1 MKPISKNNNI
11 RTESSHLKTI
21 VKNYQKPCPPRQT
34 KFLDF
39 SEVLK
44 NPPVEGNARLKK
56 RGTATKPI
64 VILDTFELQQIRAQ
78 QQQKAKME
86 AEKRLKPNVKNLYK
100 KVLSWDLNSSGD
112 FPPNMDKRKFKDI
125 PDIFKST
132 EEYLNIFQP
141 LLILECWQNFLNAKD
156 EMDENDSFTF
166 VVDSAMMVHEFIEIY
181 VTAEPSSSNELT
193 WGDNDLLSMRQ
204 LTLPDEQDKLKNQN
218 KEFLTIIKNINGNK
232 ITLLAYLA
240 NDIKE
245 IRRELI
251 SSSRWKVIKMSSLT
265 PAVREYSALIGLPY
279 YHWRDFILNPKKL
292 TSMLKVPS
300 GNINKYMENYHINI
314 SQAEA
319 VWKVVNQEKGITLIQ
334 GPPGTGKTSTI
345 VSMVSELRNIS
356 RNFKSRV
363 LVCAP
368 SNAAVDEL
376 EKRFKQ
382 GINNRRGDLIQTKVL
397 RFGKNEDFER
407 NADSELRSRLK
418 KLENEILQ
426 IEQKFIKSMND
437 DVSQLSSLQAK
448 SNRLKD
454 EKKYISDEL
463 TKLIATNSRSEKYDI
478 YRTWTSKEDLYDA
491 DIVCATLAGSGHER
505 LLNMANDFETVI
517 IDEAAQ
523 SIELSS
529 LIPLKYNP
537 KRCVIIGDPNQLPP
551 TVLSQ
556 KATEFSYD
564 QSLFLRF
571 QKLVPECIHLLNT
584 QYRMHPGISKFP
596 SDLFYN
602 SELKDADGLSE
613 KKTQPWHGNKFF
625 GPYRFFDIQGSMGYD
640 KSSIYNRKEAH
651 IILQLFNML
660 VKEYPGVDFKGKV
673 GIISPYKRQVSEL
686 KRLFKSRLPH
696 DSYLSIDF
704 NTVDGFQGKEK
715 DIIMLSCVRAG
726 DAKSI
731 GFLRDLRRMN
741 VSLTRAKSSLFIVGD
756 SKSLETNEN
765 WNKLV
770 LDAKERNLFTNC
782 SDIEYCNFFNL
793 FGGVGGTN
801 AMATTITMKSSSK
814 ATIPKSSPS
823 KATETTMQAT
833 SPSSTT
839 IPTFSSS
846 KRFSTSFSYKQF
858 YQKILKS
865 KMASTDDK
873 QSKILTYETINSHVR
888 KAEYAVRGELAIR
901 ADNIKQELSEK
912 SNKYDFSEIV
922 SCNIGNPQQLDQKPI
937 TFFRQVISLLEYP
950 ALLLPENWN
959 IAKQLYPSDAI
970 ERAKLLS
977 KHIKSVGAY
986 SHSQGVLHIRQNVA
1000 KFIEERDGYPT
1011 DPNNIFLTQGASIA
1025 IQHVLQLIISNDNV
1039 GIMIP
1044 IPQYPL
1050 YTATLSLFNGN
1061 PVPYYL
1067 DEDNGWKLDIKE
1079 LDESFVEAK
1088 KKGLDVRAL
1097 VIINPG
1103 NPTGQCLSEDNIKE
1117 VIEFCHSKRVVILAD
1132 EVYQANIY
1140 QHAERPFRSFK
1151 KVLKSMGKD
1160 YENFELF
1167 SFHSISKGVIGE
1179 CGKRGGYYECTGINK
1194 NVIDQLYKVASI
1206 SLCPNVSGQIMVDL
1220 MVNPPKIGDESYPTY
1235 KQETDAI
1242 YESLKRRSQ
1251 KLCDLFNKLEGVTC
1265 NSAQGSMYLFPR
1277 IKLPPKAINMA
1288 KELGKQPDELY
1299 CFEMLEATGV
1309 CVIPGNGFRQK
1320 KDTWHFRSTFL
1331 PSEELFDGF
1340 CKKIEEFHKSFL
1352 LKYSGW
1358 ELYEEFESEFSP
1370 SAVVALFHQ
1379 KLKYQ
1384 LPPTYTYDRK
1394 VNRKYSCKLTY
1405 ENEEWETEQLYDRQ
1419 KDAKNGVAKV
1429 ALKTLTYRYP
1439 KLAITIQQILEM
1451 RCKLGPK
1458 RLVFGNGVHQ
1468 MAKNIAE
1475 KISRPPSDIWLE
1487 TQQPLTPHR
1496 TLLADFMLN
1505 YNLGNPVYVDIIPP
1519 LRPVG
1524 IKYINHRNDVTISI
1538 AKTIA
1543 DAATHSPPAAD
1554 AATHS
1559 PLAVDAD
1566 SNTTKKGLFYVSVI
1580 VGKRKFNPSKGF
1592 EIKPE
1597 AQDHVAAIALE
1608 ILHKEIRSDEM
1619 KIIREK
1625 SIAYQKSIGRIPDDD
1640 VIFDNGIFDYIPSHK
1655 DEFNDLELLVEV
1667 EVNDIEEEI
1676 NTNCRSQSSLVK
1688 EGGPSHH
1695 GNQPSLVKE
1704 RGPSHHGNQPSL
1716 AKEGGTSHH
1725 GNQPSLV
1732 KEGGPSHHGNQP
1744 SLVKE
1749 GGPSSNHG
1757 NQPFLVKEGRPSSD
1771 HGNQPSLVE
1780 EGGPSSDHG
1789 NQPSLAKVGGPS
1801 DHGNQSSLAKEGR
1814 PSSNHGNQPSL
1825 VEEGEPSSDHGN
1837 QPSLAKEG
1845 GPSDHGNQS
1854 SLAKE
1859 GRPSDHGNQP
1869 SLVNEIRLSDPSSLV
1884 EEGRQSDH
1892 GNQSSLMSERRSSDY
1907 KNRRIPL
1914 YSPSLVEKRSRF
1926 YHRNPKDLPLFT
1938 KDKVDKRRYLGDRS
1952 SLVKKNH
1959 IDRRDQLSLAKER
1972 RRHLYRRKQSTLER
1986 RHFGDRSSLVKE
1998 GSHFYH
2004 GDRPSLMNKRR
2015 YFGGQSS
2022 SMKEGGPSNYRNQTT
2037 LDHGNRSSLMWE
2049 RRQSDNDNQSYFG
2062 GQSSSMKEGGPSNYR
2077 NQTRQSDHE
2086 NRSYSVNERR
2096 LDYEDRSS
2104 LMNKRKRS
2112 EDQSSSANKRIH
2124 LDHGRYFSSKTFIEL
2139 VYEFAAKT
2147 HVIKPR
2153 YQILEIKD
2161 TDKLDKFYSKMFL
2174 NGVEY
2179 TGRIQSNEI
2188 LAKESVSLIAYESI

>member
-1 MKPISKNNNI
+1 MKPISKNNK
-11 RTESSHLKTI
+11 SSHLKTI

-64 VILDTFELQQIRAQ
+64 VIQDTFELQQIRAQ

-166 VVDSAMMVHEFIEIY
+166 VVDSAMM
-181 VTAEPSSSNELT
+181 
-193 WGDNDLLSMRQ
+193 
-204 LTLPDEQDKLKNQN
+204 
-218 KEFLTIIKNINGNK
+218 
-232 ITLLAYLA
+232 
-240 NDIKE
+240 E

-251 SSSRWKVIKMSSLT
+251 SSSRWKVIKVSSLT

-382 GINNRRGDLIQTKVL
+382 GINNRRGDLIQTK
-397 RFGKNEDFER
+397 
-407 NADSELRSRLK
+407 
-418 KLENEILQ
+418 
-426 IEQKFIKSMND
+426 SMND
-437 DVSQLSSLQAK
+437 DVSQLSSLKAK

-463 TKLIATNSRSEKYDI
+463 TKLIATNSKSEKYDI

-584 QYRMHPGISKFP
+584 QYRMHPDISKFP

-602 SELKDADGLSE
+602 SELKDADDLSE

-704 NTVDGFQGKEK
+704 NTVDGFQGREK
-715 DIIMLSCVRAG
+715 DIIILSCVRAG

-731 GFLRDLRRMN
+731 GFLKDLRRMN

-793 FGGVGGTN
+793 FGGVGGT
-801 AMATTITMKSSSK
+801 S
-814 ATIPKSSPS
+814 
-823 KATETTMQAT
+823 ATETTMQAT

-839 IPTFSSS
+839 ISLPTFSSS

-901 ADNIKQELSEK
+901 ADNIKQELSKK

-922 SCNIGNPQQLDQKPI
+922 
-937 TFFRQVISLLEYP
+937 ISLLEYP
-950 ALLLPENWN
+950 TLLLPENWN
-959 IAKQLYPSDAI
+959 IAKQLYPLDAI

-1117 VIEFCHSKRVVILAD
+1117 IIEFCHSKRIVILAD

-1140 QHAERPFRSFK
+1140 QPAERPFRSFK

-1206 SLCPNVSGQIMVDL
+1206 SLCPNISGQIMVDL

-1235 KQETDAI
+1235 KQETEAI

-1277 IKLPPKAINMA
+1277 IKLPPKAIKMA

-1309 CVIPGNGFRQK
+1309 CVIPGSGFRQK
-1320 KDTWHFRSTFL
+1320 EDTWHFRSTFL
-1331 PSEELFDGF
+1331 PPEELFDGF
-1340 CKKIEEFHKSFL
+1340 CKKLELFHKSFL
-1352 LKYSGW
+1352 LKYSG
-1358 ELYEEFESEFSP
+1358 
-1370 SAVVALFHQ
+1370 
-1379 KLKYQ
+1379 
-1384 LPPTYTYDRK
+1384 
-1394 VNRKYSCKLTY
+1394 
-1405 ENEEWETEQLYDRQ
+1405 
-1419 KDAKNGVAKV
+1419 
-1429 ALKTLTYRYP
+1429 
-1439 KLAITIQQILEM
+1439 
-1451 RCKLGPK
+1451 
-1458 RLVFGNGVHQ
+1458 
-1468 MAKNIAE
+1468 
-1475 KISRPPSDIWLE
+1475 
-1487 TQQPLTPHR
+1487 
-1496 TLLADFMLN
+1496 AD
-1505 YNLGNPVYVDIIPP
+1505 
-1519 LRPVG
+1519 
-1524 IKYINHRNDVTISI
+1524 
-1538 AKTIA
+1538 
-1543 DAATHSPPAAD
+1543 
-1554 AATHS
+1554 
-1559 PLAVDAD
+1559 
-1566 SNTTKKGLFYVSVI
+1566 
-1580 VGKRKFNPSKGF
+1580 
-1592 EIKPE
+1592 
-1597 AQDHVAAIALE
+1597 
-1608 ILHKEIRSDEM
+1608 
-1619 KIIREK
+1619 
-1625 SIAYQKSIGRIPDDD
+1625 
-1640 VIFDNGIFDYIPSHK
+1640 
-1655 DEFNDLELLVEV
+1655 
-1667 EVNDIEEEI
+1667 
-1676 NTNCRSQSSLVK
+1676 
-1688 EGGPSHH
+1688 
-1695 GNQPSLVKE
+1695 
-1704 RGPSHHGNQPSL
+1704 
-1716 AKEGGTSHH
+1716 
-1725 GNQPSLV
+1725 
-1732 KEGGPSHHGNQP
+1732 
-1744 SLVKE
+1744 
-1749 GGPSSNHG
+1749 
-1757 NQPFLVKEGRPSSD
+1757 
-1771 HGNQPSLVE
+1771 
-1780 EGGPSSDHG
+1780 
-1789 NQPSLAKVGGPS
+1789 
-1801 DHGNQSSLAKEGR
+1801 
-1814 PSSNHGNQPSL
+1814 
-1825 VEEGEPSSDHGN
+1825 
-1837 QPSLAKEG
+1837 
-1845 GPSDHGNQS
+1845 
-1854 SLAKE
+1854 
-1859 GRPSDHGNQP
+1859 
-1869 SLVNEIRLSDPSSLV
+1869 
-1884 EEGRQSDH
+1884 
-1892 GNQSSLMSERRSSDY
+1892 
-1907 KNRRIPL
+1907 
-1914 YSPSLVEKRSRF
+1914 
-1926 YHRNPKDLPLFT
+1926 
-1938 KDKVDKRRYLGDRS
+1938 
-1952 SLVKKNH
+1952 
-1959 IDRRDQLSLAKER
+1959 
-1972 RRHLYRRKQSTLER
+1972 
-1986 RHFGDRSSLVKE
+1986 
-1998 GSHFYH
+1998 
-2004 GDRPSLMNKRR
+2004 
-2015 YFGGQSS
+2015 
-2022 SMKEGGPSNYRNQTT
+2022 
-2037 LDHGNRSSLMWE
+2037 
-2049 RRQSDNDNQSYFG
+2049 
-2062 GQSSSMKEGGPSNYR
+2062 
-2077 NQTRQSDHE
+2077 
-2086 NRSYSVNERR
+2086 
-2096 LDYEDRSS
+2096 
-2104 LMNKRKRS
+2104 
-2112 EDQSSSANKRIH
+2112 
-2124 LDHGRYFSSKTFIEL
+2124 
-2139 VYEFAAKT
+2139 
-2147 HVIKPR
+2147 
-2153 YQILEIKD
+2153 
-2161 TDKLDKFYSKMFL
+2161 
-2174 NGVEY
+2174 
-2179 TGRIQSNEI
+2179 
-2188 LAKESVSLIAYESI
+2188 